1 MHSCHVKL
9 KVPVHNYC
17 AVEGNK
23 IITEFRDFC
32 IISSEHII
40 STFHGDDVFII
51 NLFFLQLGPFD
62 KEINCATNESYIGFS
77 ILKGYRI
84 VLCIIGCVL
93 SLQNR
98 KFKTLDLRECK
109 EVGLATYA
117 FLFTVVVEVAT
128 IIAVQ
133 DSMILATLLSLEMQ
147 AAATLLL
154 LILFVPKVC

>member
-1 MHSCHVKL
+1 MYVCFTLENS
-9 KVPVHNYC
+9 YM
-17 AVEGNK
+17 
-23 IITEFRDFC
+23 
-32 IISSEHII
+32 I
-40 STFHGDDVFII
+40 STFHSDDAFTI

-77 ILKGYRI
+77 ILVGYKI

-98 KFKTLDLRECK
+98 KVKIPELRESK
-109 EVGLATYA
+109 QVGLATYA

-133 DSMILATLLSLEMQ
+133 DTTILSTLLSLEMQ
-147 AAATLLL
+147 AAGTLLL